1 MTNEMKQILII
12 GAGQSTSS
20 LVTYLLEHSQ
30 EHDWFVILADRN
42 PELAREKVAG
52 HQRSQAIGFDVNDA
66 AARSALIGKAQI
78 VVNMLPRPYQHLIA
92 LECLNYN
99 ASMITASY
107 ADPLV
112 EKLDAEAI
120 RKGLLILNEMGVDPG
135 IDHMVAMSI
144 IQRVHAARGFVTSLR
159 SYGGGLPAPE
169 SQTNPLRY
177 AITWN
182 PRNVLMAGEDGA
194 LYKED
199 GKIKLLPFY
208 HIFQRT
214 WTVEIEGVGTFEVY
228 PNRDSLSYKA
238 ELGLKREQTIIR
250 GTLRYPGW
258 SETWQQIIHLGL
270 ANEALRIP
278 NLKELSYRELTEMC
292 LPQTESKRKLEL
304 RVAEYLGISPTG
316 RIMENL
322 RWLGLFSKES
332 IGIDAESV
340 ADVMIHLIRQ
350 KLAMP
355 PGGRDMVIL
364 HHEIEAVYPEENDR
378 KESITSTL
386 IEYGEPDG
394 QTAIAKTVG
403 LPVAI
408 AVELILDGK
417 LPLTGCHIPTH
428 RAVYEPVLA
437 KLRENG
443 IAFKEDIRVL

>member
-1 MTNEMKQILII
+1 MKQILII
-12 GAGQSTSS
+12 GAGQSTAS
-20 LVTYLLEHSQ
+20 LVNYLLERAQ
-30 EHDWFVILADRN
+30 ERDWFVIVADRN
-42 PELAREKVAG
+42 VELARQKAAG
-52 HQRSQAIGFDVNDA
+52 HPRSQAIGFDVNDA
-66 AARSALIGKAQI
+66 ATRSTLIGKAQI

-112 EKLDAEAI
+112 ERLDADAH
-120 RKGLLILNEMGVDPG
+120 RKGVLILNEMGVDPG

-144 IQRVHAARGFVTSLR
+144 IQRVHAQKGFVTSLR

-169 SQTNPLRY
+169 SQVNPLRY

-214 WTVEIEGVGTFEVY
+214 WTVDIEGLGTFEVY

-238 ELGLKREQTIIR
+238 ELGLQREHTIIR

-270 ANEALRIP
+270 ANEVLRIP
-278 NLKELSYRELTEMC
+278 QLKDLTYRELTEMC
-292 LPQTESKRKLEL
+292 LPQTESKRKLEQ

-322 RWLGLFSKES
+322 RWLGLFSKEP
-332 IGIDAESV
+332 IGFDAQSV
-340 ADVMIHLIRQ
+340 ADVMIALIRQ
-350 KLAMP
+350 KLQMP

-364 HHEIEAVYPEENDR
+364 RHEIEAVYPEEKDR

-386 IEYGEPDG
+386 IEYGDPGG

-403 LPVAI
+403 LPMAI

-428 RAVYEPVLA
+428 PAVYEPVLA
-437 KLRENG
+437 KLSQSG
-443 IAFKEDIRVL
+443 ISFQEVIRPNP